1 MRGGGGPS
9 EGLTGL
15 WLEWFP
21 AAASFRCLPMFS
33 AAPALCTPNP
43 RGRLVFL
50 CCSPSLGGRGPVSQA
65 SILSPPPPPTP
76 PAAGEGNS
84 ALSPLNPG
92 ELLIALHNIDS
103 AKCDM
108 KSIIKGEAH
117 PPPSRPPSSVA
128 WPLRTWGRTLGW
140 SRPPLESAKTE
151 TVLPT
156 APSQSSGHPASLLSI
171 IRPLLP
177 SSPTPSKEV
186 MHPLCTSTE
195 RSSGRVGDPPSP
207 APWA

>member
-1 MRGGGGPS
+1 MAKSHERWWGPSAGGGGPS

-117 PPPSRPPSSVA
+117 PPHPD
-128 WPLRTWGRTLGW
+128 
-140 SRPPLESAKTE
+140 PPL
-151 TVLPT
+151 
-156 APSQSSGHPASLLSI
+156 Q
-171 IRPLLP
+171 
-177 SSPTPSKEV
+177 
-186 MHPLCTSTE
+186 
-195 RSSGRVGDPPSP
+195 
-207 APWA
+207 